1 MEQRIE
7 IFAGSG
13 WDDIPDRSQ
22 QAMAGNAFQKAARLS
37 ATLAAEGWLVHQMT
51 TQHFQ
56 LKSKLEPQVIVVYRR
71 DNDQTV
77 TPYESP
83 STHEAQPA
91 LRIVVCPH
99 CDKQIRVTHESNV
112 LVNCPLC
119 NQQFKTP

>member
-7 IFAGSG
+7 IYEGNRKRGSSFE
-13 WDDIPDRSQ
+13 DARS
-22 QAMAGNAFQKAARLS
+22 KS
-37 ATLAAEGWLVHQMT
+37 ASLADEGWFVHDTCATVRVLRNGGVWEAVMVT
-51 TQHFQ
+51 
-56 LKSKLEPQVIVVYRR
+56 YRR
-71 DNDQTV
+71 DVKTPV

-112 LVNCPLC
+112 LVNCPTC
-119 NQQFKTP
+119 NQQLKTP